1 MLFNREQ
8 GLMEE
13 YNRTLESLVKRIED
27 SEFFVVLKEHFHA
40 GVLYQVS
47 VMKERLNATSSL
59 YAGAG
64 NDVKTS
70 ARKRGFQVSDDR
82 IDEYIQTNDSYR
94 VGWRIRYADIGYAP
108 LTGRLEVEALT
119 AALERAFPN
128 YHIKNYVTT
137 QTCQSHFLPNQENP
151 LPRLKERCRED
162 PIHFKMKNSGG
173 RLYYFYEY
181 TACLL
186 LPKADYI
193 EQTVDRMLTEYQ
205 SENQQHLKRP
215 F

>member
-1 MLFNREQ
+1 MLFNRER

-40 GVLYQVS
+40 GALYQVS

-70 ARKRGFQVSDDR
+70 AVKRGFQVFDDR
-82 IDEYIQTNDSYR
+82 IDEYQQTNDSYR

-119 AALERAFPN
+119 AALERAFPD
-128 YHIKNYVTT
+128 YHVKNYVTT
-137 QTCQSHFLPNQENP
+137 QTCHSRFLPNQENP

-173 RLYYFYEY
+173 LYYFYEY

-193 EQTVDRMLTEYQ
+193 EKTVDRMLAEYQ

>member
-1 MLFNREQ
+1 MLFNKEKVLR
-8 GLMEE
+8 EE
-13 YNRTLESLVKRIED
+13 YIRTIESLISRIEG
-27 SEFFVVLKEHFHA
+27 SEFFTAVKEHFHA

-47 VMKERLNATSSL
+47 VMKERLNTTSNL

-64 NDVKTS
+64 DDVKAS
-70 ARKRGFQVSDDR
+70 ARKRGFQVYDDR

-94 VGWRIRYADIGYAP
+94 VGWRIRYADIGYAQ

-128 YHIKNYVTT
+128 YHIGTYMTT

-151 LPRLKERCRED
+151 LPRLKARCRED

-173 RLYYFYEY
+173 RLYYFSEY

-186 LPKADYI
+186 LPKAEYI
-193 EQTVDRMLTEYQ
+193 EKTVDMMLAEYQ
-205 SENQQHLKRP
+205 RENQQHLKRP